1 MPNPV
6 RSIAV
11 VDDDAEVRLALARL
25 VAAAGFE
32 TEAHAGGAELLRS
45 IGERRP
51 DCVVLDL
58 QMPGTTGFDVL
69 AALAERGLDVPVIAI
84 TGYDSAAARSRALG
98 LGARAYLC
106 KPFDDDTLLA
116 AIAGAMRGLVRTRDE
131 GGNEDEQDA

>member
-1 MPNPV
+1 M
-6 RSIAV
+6 
-11 VDDDAEVRLALARL
+11 
-25 VAAAGFE
+25 
-32 TEAHAGGAELLRS
+32 LRS

-69 AALAERGLDVPVIAI
+69 AALAERGLDVRVIAI